1 MLPNVAGEHETRK
14 QILIYSVVMAV
25 VGVLPTVLGFAGL
38 AYGVISAVLGV
49 IFVVFACDVWRKER
63 GAAAQQ
69 AAKRLFAFSILY
81 LFLLFAVLLVEGMY
95 R

>member
-14 QILIYSVVMAV
+14 QILIYSVIMAA
-25 VGVLPTVLGFAGL
+25 VGVLPAALGFAGIL
-38 AYGVISAVLGV
+38 YGAISAVLGL
-49 IFVVFACDVWRKER
+49 IFIAFAYDVWRKER
-63 GAAAQQ
+63 GALAAQ